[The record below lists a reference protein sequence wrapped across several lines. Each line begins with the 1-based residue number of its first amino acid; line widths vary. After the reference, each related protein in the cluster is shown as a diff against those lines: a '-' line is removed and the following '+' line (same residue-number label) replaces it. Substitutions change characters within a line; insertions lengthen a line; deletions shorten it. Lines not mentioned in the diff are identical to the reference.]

1 MYFFASSDRLAKE
14 MQMGVIRRVLVVAP
28 MIVAAALLLAPLT
41 AASTNLRFGGKPSVV
56 GIEAFCVTK
65 GAEQGRVY
73 IDVAVRYFDAKGADD
88 ARLHAQVHSHMRVL
102 GAGGRVLAVD
112 NDWGREQPDI
122 PGLSSFIHE
131 HQHRLGMADSK
142 RILQGRR
149 CTAATSRVIH
159 VEVELEQ
166 RLGPAKTAG
175 AARVATASET
185 ATASNASTS
194 AAIVEGVGQAP
205 TDTNGCV
212 FDQKG
217 QMDCAGAF
225 LEKASFVGQR
235 DSYANFSFANMVG
248 ADLEGVAMGHATMN
262 QTVLDQANLVDAE
275 LGVASLTAASLNGT
289 DLSGAKLPYANLAN
303 AKFVG
308 ANVEGA
314 NFIGANFYGVHF
326 ETTKCNAETRF
337 PTNFRYSCSNGFVV
351 GG

>member
-1 MYFFASSDRLAKE
+1 
-14 MQMGVIRRVLVVAP
+14 MGVTRKVLFVAAAL
-28 MIVAAALLLAPLT
+28 VTAALLLAPV
-41 AASTNLRFGGKPSVV
+41 ASAGSLKFGGKPSVV

-73 IDVAVRYFDAKGADD
+73 VDVAVRYFDAKGADD
-88 ARLHAQVHSHMRVL
+88 AALHAQVHSHMRIL
-102 GAGGRVLAVD
+102 GASGRVLAVD

-122 PGLSSFIHE
+122 PGLSSFIHT
-131 HQHRLGMADSK
+131 HQHRLGRADSR

-159 VEVELEQ
+159 VEVQLEQ
-166 RLGPAKTAG
+166 RLGTAAKPD
-175 AARVATASET
+175 AARAARLATASAVATET
-185 ATASNASTS
+185 ASSTS
-194 AAIVEGVGQAP
+194 AAIVEGVAQAP
-205 TDTNGCV
+205 TDTDGCV

-225 LEKASFVGQR
+225 LQNASFVGR
-235 DSYANFSFANMVG
+235 RVPYANFSFANMLG
-248 ADLEGVAMGHATMN
+248 ADLEGVSLGHVTMN
-262 QTVLDQANLVDAE
+262 QTVLDQANLRGAE
-275 LGVASLTAASLNGT
+275 LGVASLTSASMVGT
-289 DLSGAKLPYANLAN
+289 DLTGAQLPYANLAN

-314 NFIGANFYGVHF
+314 NFIGANLYGVHF

-337 PTNFRYSCSNGFVV
+337 PTNFRYSCSNGEVV